1 MIIINREDFPILNND
16 IIYFDNGATT
26 LKPKC
31 VVEAMND
38 YYYNYG
44 ANIHRGDYKISL
56 RASEEYEKVR
66 DKVKDFINAKSSK
79 EIVFTAGDTDSL
91 NKIVFGFMKDYL
103 NEGDEVLLT
112 KSEHASNVLPWLE
125 LSKEKKIKISYIPL
139 NDNHELTLEALT
151 DTITD
156 KTKVISIA
164 HITNVV
170 GDVRNIHEISK
181 IAHKNNII
189 LVVDGAQ
196 SVPHMKTDVIKDDID
211 FLTFSAHKMLGPT
224 GVGVLYAKEK
234 YLEKMRPIEYGG
246 GMNQYFEVT
255 GEVEYKS
262 IPTRF
267 EAGTPPIAEVI
278 GLGSAIDYLQK
289 IGMDKIY
296 EYEKELKRYL
306 VSKLESNTKVILY
319 NKSTDSGV
327 LAFNLEGIFSQD
339 TAIYLDHY
347 NICVR
352 AGNHCAKILKD
363 EINIKNTCRISLYFY
378 NTKEEIDKL
387 VEVLEKS
394 DDLFKVIL

>member
-1 MIIINREDFPILNND
+1 MIIINREDFPILNNN

-56 RASEEYEKVR
+56 KASEEYEKVR

-79 EIVFTAGDTDSL
+79 EIVFTSGATDSL

-103 NEGDEVLLT
+103 NDGDEVLLT
-112 KSEHASNVLPWLE
+112 KSEHASNILPWLE
-125 LSKEKKIKISYIPL
+125 LAKIKNIKISYIPL

-151 DTITD
+151 NTIN
-156 KTKVISIA
+156 KNTKVISIA
-164 HITNVV
+164 SITNVV
-170 GDVRNIHEISK
+170 GDVRDINEISK
-181 IAHKNNII
+181 IAHKHNII

-211 FLTFSAHKMLGPT
+211 FLTFSGHKMLGPT
-224 GVGVLYAKEK
+224 GVGVLYAKEE
-234 YLEKMRPIEYGG
+234 YLEKMKPIEYGG

-267 EAGTPPIAEVI
+267 EAGTPSIAEVI
-278 GLGSAIDYLQK
+278 GLGAAIDYLQS
-289 IGMDKIY
+289 IGMNKIY
-296 EYEKELKRYL
+296 EYEKELKKYL

-319 NKSTDSGV
+319 NKNSDSGI

-387 VEVLEKS
+387 VEALEKS

>member
-66 DKVKDFINAKSSK
+66 DKVKAFINAKSSK

-125 LSKEKKIKISYIPL
+125 LSKDKKIKISYIPL

>member
-1 MIIINREDFPILNND
+1 MYREDFPILNND

-66 DKVKDFINAKSSK
+66 DKVKDFINAKSPN
-79 EIVFTAGDTDSL
+79 EIVFTSGSTDSF
-91 NKIVFGFMKDYL
+91 NKIVFGFMLNYL
-103 NEGDEVLLT
+103 KESDEVLLT

-125 LSKEKKIKISYIPL
+125 LAKIKNIKIKYIPL

-170 GDVRNIHEISK
+170 GDVRDINKISK
-181 IAHKNNII
+181 IAHQHNII

-196 SVPHMKTDVIKDDID
+196 SVPHMKTDVTLDDID
-211 FLTFSAHKMLGPT
+211 FLTFSGHKMLGPT
-224 GVGVLYAKEK
+224 GVGVLYGKTK
-234 YLEKMRPIEYGG
+234 YLEKMAPIEFGG
-246 GMNQYFEVT
+246 GMNQYFEVD

-262 IPTRF
+262 IPTKF

-278 GLGSAIDYLQK
+278 GLGAAIDYLQI
-289 IGMDKIY
+289 IGMEKIY
-296 EYEKELKRYL
+296 NYEKELKKYL
-306 VSKLESNTKVILY
+306 VSKLEKNPKVILY

>member
-125 LSKEKKIKISYIPL
+125 LSKDKKIKISYIPL

-224 GVGVLYAKEK
+224 GVGVLYAKEE

>member
-1 MIIINREDFPILNND
+1 MYREDFPILNND

-66 DKVKDFINAKSSK
+66 DKVKDFINAKSPN
-79 EIVFTAGDTDSL
+79 EIVFTSGSTDSF
-91 NKIVFGFMKDYL
+91 NKIVFGFMLNYL
-103 NEGDEVLLT
+103 KESDEVLLT

-125 LSKEKKIKISYIPL
+125 LAKIKNIKIKYIPL
-139 NDNHELTLEALT
+139 NDNHELTIKALN

-170 GDVRNIHEISK
+170 GDVRNINLISK
-181 IAHKNNII
+181 IAHQHNII

-196 SVPHMKTDVIKDDID
+196 SVPHMKTDVTLDDID
-211 FLTFSAHKMLGPT
+211 FLTFSGHKMLGPT
-224 GVGVLYAKEK
+224 GVGVLYGKTK
-234 YLEKMRPIEYGG
+234 YLEKMVPIEFGG
-246 GMNQYFEVT
+246 GMNQYFEVD

-262 IPTRF
+262 IPTKF

-278 GLGSAIDYLQK
+278 GLGAAIDYLQT
-289 IGMDKIY
+289 IGMEKIY
-296 EYEKELKRYL
+296 NYEKELKKYL
-306 VSKLESNTKVILY
+306 VSKLEKNPKVILY

>member
-1 MIIINREDFPILNND
+1 MHREDFPILKND
-16 IIYFDNGATT
+16 LIYFDNGATT

-31 VVEAMND
+31 VTEAMND

-44 ANIHRGDYKISL
+44 ANIHRGDYKISHK
-56 RASEEYEKVR
+56 ASEEYELVR
-66 DKVKDFINAKSSK
+66 DKVKEFINARNAK
-79 EIVFTAGDTDSL
+79 EIVFTSGATDAL

-103 NEGDEVLLT
+103 HESDEVLIT
-112 KSEHASNVLPWLE
+112 KSEHASNVLPWFE
-125 LSKEKKIKISYIPL
+125 LKKLNNIKINYIPL
-139 NDNHELTLEALT
+139 NENHELTLENLEKS
-151 DTITD
+151 IT
-156 KTKVISIA
+156 KNTKVISIA
-164 HITNVV
+164 SVTNVV
-170 GDVRNIHEISK
+170 GDVRDIASISK
-181 IAHKNNII
+181 IAHQHNII
-189 LVVDGAQ
+189 LVVDGSQ

-211 FLTFSAHKMLGPT
+211 FLIFAGHKMLGPT

-234 YLEKMRPIEYGG
+234 YLEKTYPIEFGG
-246 GMNQYFEVT
+246 GMNQYFEET

-278 GLGSAIDYLQK
+278 GLGAAIDYLQS
-289 IGMDKIY
+289 IGMDNINKY
-296 EYEKELKRYL
+296 EQELKKYL
-306 VSKLESNTKVILY
+306 VSKLEKNKKVILY
-319 NKSTDSGV
+319 NKSSESGI

-352 AGNHCAKILKD
+352 AGNHCAKILKN

>member
-1 MIIINREDFPILNND
+1 MYREDFPILNND

-31 VVEAMND
+31 VIEAMND

-56 RASEEYEKVR
+56 EASNAYEEVRNKVA
-66 DKVKDFINAKSSK
+66 KFIGAKSPN
-79 EIVFTAGDTDSL
+79 EIVFTSGATESL
-91 NKIVFGFMKDYL
+91 NKIVFGFMMNYL
-103 NEGDEVLLT
+103 NENDEVLLT

-125 LSKEKKIKISYIPL
+125 LAKIKNIKIKYIPL
-139 NDNHELTLEALT
+139 NDNHELTIDNLKN
-151 DTITD
+151 TIT
-156 KTKVISIA
+156 KNTKVISIA

-170 GDVRNIHEISK
+170 GDVRDINKISK
-181 IAHKNNII
+181 IAHQNNII

-196 SVPHMKTDVIKDDID
+196 SVPHMKTDVTLDDVD

-224 GVGVLYAKEK
+224 GVGVLYGKTK
-234 YLEKMRPIEYGG
+234 YLEKMAPIEFGG

-278 GLGSAIDYLQK
+278 GLGKAIEYLES

-296 EYEKELKRYL
+296 EYEKELKKYL
-306 VSKLESNTKVILY
+306 VSKLEKNPKVILY

-363 EINIKNTCRISLYFY
+363 EINIKNTCRISLYLY

-387 VEVLEKS
+387 IEVLEKS